1 MTTIKSLE
9 INKVNSVKIEIKIK
23 KIFYYRELNII
34 NVIIYKFLPT
44 SPAFVPENK
53 LKLYA

>member
-23 KIFYYRELNII
+23 KIFYYRDLILS
-34 NVIIYKFLPT
+34 V
-44 SPAFVPENK
+44 
-53 LKLYA
+53 